1 MIGTTK
7 QGTGEVKLSELTD
20 LVTKAGDASP
30 EVWREALDGSGV
42 RNRLWDGQWAVL
54 SLCAALRQLEKHL
67 HRKKENISVGVYQRA
82 YKYNFYNF

>member
-30 EVWREALDGSGV
+30 EV
-42 RNRLWDGQWAVL
+42 
-54 SLCAALRQLEKHL
+54 
-67 HRKKENISVGVYQRA
+67 
-82 YKYNFYNF
+82 